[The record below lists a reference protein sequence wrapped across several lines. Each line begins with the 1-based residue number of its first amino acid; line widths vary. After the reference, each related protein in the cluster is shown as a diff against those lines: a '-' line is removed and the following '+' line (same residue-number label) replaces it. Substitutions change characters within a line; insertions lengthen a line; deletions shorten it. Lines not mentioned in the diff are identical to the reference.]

1 MSHFRAR
8 LVVRSTVDGM
18 KKRGFTITVAVDQM
32 RLIRLETGVRLID
45 CVYSVEVVSRV
56 VDVDGDTRKGR
67 PLLVGIGQRQ

>member
-1 MSHFRAR
+1 MRHSRVR
-8 LVVRSTVDGM
+8 LVVRSTIDGT
-18 KKRGFTITVAVDQM
+18 KERSFTITVAVDQL
-32 RLIRLETGVRLID
+32 RLIRFKTGMRLID

>member
-1 MSHFRAR
+1 M
-8 LVVRSTVDGM
+8 VRSTVDGM

>member
-1 MSHFRAR
+1 M
-8 LVVRSTVDGM
+8 VRSTIDGT
-18 KKRGFTITVAVDQM
+18 KERSFTITVAVDQM
-32 RLIRLETGVRLID
+32 RLIRSNGMRLID